1 MAETQISAF
10 ISEETRARLDRYA
23 RAHGVSKGWL
33 VEQALLHHL
42 QALEELPEDARVSA
56 RMVLAPESAV
66 KVRRMLQHPPAPTRA
81 MKKLFDDR

>member
-1 MAETQISAF
+1 MAQVQISAF
-10 ISEETRARLDRYA
+10 VSDETKARLDRYT

-42 QALEELPEDARVSA
+42 LALEELPEDVRVPARLVLDVESAARV
-56 RMVLAPESAV
+56 RDLLE
-66 KVRRMLQHPPAPTRA
+66 HPPEPTEA